1 MLDLPQVRVR
11 RWSRRERMGP
21 ELARSHRGRRR
32 GRDNFGNLTANRL

>member
-1 MLDLPQVRVR
+1 MLDLLRVWVR

-32 GRDNFGNLTANRL
+32 GRDTFGDLMANRL